1 MHFTKVE
8 LHNFGIYK
16 GTHVMYLRNKSGN
29 RNITLVGGLNGR
41 GKTTFHDAVLLALYG
56 RQALKYIQEKA
67 RSYEK
72 LLVDHINKHT
82 LDDITFIAV
91 SICLDD
97 GTNLRIKRSWQ
108 LKNGKLEQNV
118 IVEKNGS
125 EDKYLGESWSYYIE
139 EILPFGIAKFFFFN
153 NEKITQLA
161 DDITFEQVKTS
172 IKSAIGISTIE
183 KAIEHVDEVIKRKNN
198 ALLAFEKSELNTDF
212 KEVNSNIKDV
222 EKQITEAMN
231 AYHNAERIRDEYIA
245 KIEIK
250 EKEFWSTGGALSIN
264 RDKIQQEKKRISA
277 EVEALQAEIKQISS
291 NPSTPLF
298 MCKNLVRQSYE
309 NELIYQQ
316 EEAKYYSN
324 KIIFELHQQ
333 IMDKLSICGL
343 DKMSFKKVKSVV
355 DEVLV
360 NKYSKASIAQNRK
373 SISAASKL
381 LYEHLITEVF
391 QNIIH
396 QITVLISKIDEQENE
411 ILNLDIHL
419 EKANEKTLVMQL
431 FEALKFL
438 EAKRAEA
445 DFEYEKYKKSLENL
459 NYQYETLKLQRK
471 NLYKSVV
478 EKQNANDDNARIL
491 KYAVMSMDVLNEFK
505 IRLQREKLNKLSD
518 TITKCFKELVEK
530 DSLVSNIKIESDT
543 LDVIILDI
551 DGNELLKTQLSAG
564 EQQMFA
570 VAVVWALAIT
580 SGYKAPVVVDTPMA
594 RLDSAHRTNFVTKYL
609 PEASSQVVVLSTD
622 EEIYGQYLDE
632 IRDKI
637 IDCYTL
643 VYDENEQCTSV
654 VRGYFEE
661 EL

>member
-16 GTHVMYLRNKSGN
+16 GTHVMCLRNKSGN

-72 LLVDHINKHT
+72 LLADHINKHT

-212 KEVNSNIKDV
+212 KEVNSKIKDV

-231 AYHNAERIRDEYIA
+231 AYYNAERIRDEYIA

-277 EVEALQAEIKQISS
+277 EVEALQAEIKQISG

-419 EKANEKTLVMQL
+419 EKANEKTLAMQL

-505 IRLQREKLNKLSD
+505 IRLQREKLNKLSN

-643 VYDENEQCTSV
+643 VYDEKEQCTSV

-661 EL
+661 E

>member
-16 GTHVMYLRNKSGN
+16 GTHVMCLKNKSGN

-212 KEVNSNIKDV
+212 KEVNSKIKDV

-231 AYHNAERIRDEYIA
+231 AYYNAERIRDEYIA

-277 EVEALQAEIKQISS
+277 EVEALQAEIKQISG

-343 DKMSFKKVKSVV
+343 DKMSFEKVKSIV

-360 NKYSKASIAQNRK
+360 NKYSKAFIAQNRK

-419 EKANEKTLVMQL
+419 EKANEKTLAMQL

-491 KYAVMSMDVLNEFK
+491 KYAVMSIDVLNEFK
-505 IRLQREKLNKLSD
+505 IRLQREKLNKLSN

-643 VYDENEQCTSV
+643 VYDEKEQCTSV

-661 EL
+661 E

>member
-16 GTHVMYLRNKSGN
+16 GTHVMCLRNKSGN

-72 LLVDHINKHT
+72 LLADHINKHT

-212 KEVNSNIKDV
+212 KEVNSKIKDV

-231 AYHNAERIRDEYIA
+231 AYYNAERIRDEYIA

-277 EVEALQAEIKQISS
+277 EVEALQAEIKQISGY
-291 NPSTPLF
+291 PSTPLF

-343 DKMSFKKVKSVV
+343 DKMSFEKVKSVV

-360 NKYSKASIAQNRK
+360 NKYSKAFIAQNRK

-419 EKANEKTLVMQL
+419 EKANEKTLAMQL

-505 IRLQREKLNKLSD
+505 IRLQREKLNKLSN

-661 EL
+661 E

>member
-16 GTHVMYLRNKSGN
+16 GTHVMCLRNKSGN

-72 LLVDHINKHT
+72 LLADHINKHT

-212 KEVNSNIKDV
+212 KEVNSKIKDV

-277 EVEALQAEIKQISS
+277 EVEALQAEIKQISG

-343 DKMSFKKVKSVV
+343 DKMSFEKVKSVV

-360 NKYSKASIAQNRK
+360 NKYSKAFIAQNRK

-419 EKANEKTLVMQL
+419 EKANEKTLAMQL

-505 IRLQREKLNKLSD
+505 IRLQREKLNILSD

-643 VYDENEQCTSV
+643 VYDEKEQCTSV

-661 EL
+661 E

>member
-16 GTHVMYLRNKSGN
+16 GTHVMCLRNKSGN

-212 KEVNSNIKDV
+212 KEVNSKIKDV

-231 AYHNAERIRDEYIA
+231 AYYNAERIRDEYID

-277 EVEALQAEIKQISS
+277 EVEALQAEIKQISG

-343 DKMSFKKVKSVV
+343 DKMSFEKVKSVV

-360 NKYSKASIAQNRK
+360 NKYSKAFIAQNRK

-419 EKANEKTLVMQL
+419 EKANEKTLAMQL

-505 IRLQREKLNKLSD
+505 IRLQREKLNKLSN

-661 EL
+661 E

>member
-16 GTHVMYLRNKSGN
+16 GTHVMCLKNKSGN

-212 KEVNSNIKDV
+212 KEVNSKIKDV

-231 AYHNAERIRDEYIA
+231 AYYNAERIRDEYIA

-277 EVEALQAEIKQISS
+277 EVEALQAEIKQISG

-324 KIIFELHQQ
+324 KIIFELHKQ

-343 DKMSFKKVKSVV
+343 DKMSFEKVKSVV

-360 NKYSKASIAQNRK
+360 NKYSKAFIAQNRK

-411 ILNLDIHL
+411 ILNLDIHI
-419 EKANEKTLVMQL
+419 EKANEKTLAMQL

-505 IRLQREKLNKLSD
+505 IRLQREKLNKLSN

-609 PEASSQVVVLSTD
+609 PEASSKVVVLSTD

-632 IRDKI
+632 FRDKI

-661 EL
+661 E

>member
-41 GKTTFHDAVLLALYG
+41 GKTTFHNAVLLALYG

-108 LKNGKLEQNV
+108 LKNGKIEQNV

-277 EVEALQAEIKQISS
+277 EVEALQAEIKQISG

-360 NKYSKASIAQNRK
+360 NKYSKAFIAQNRK

-419 EKANEKTLVMQL
+419 EKANEKTLAMQL

-505 IRLQREKLNKLSD
+505 IRLQREKLNKLSN

-661 EL
+661 E

>member
-41 GKTTFHDAVLLALYG
+41 GKTTFHNAVLLALYG

-108 LKNGKLEQNV
+108 LKNGKIEQNV

-360 NKYSKASIAQNRK
+360 NKYSKAFIAQNRK

-419 EKANEKTLVMQL
+419 EKANEKTLAMQL

-445 DFEYEKYKKSLENL
+445 DFEYEKYKKSLKNL

-505 IRLQREKLNKLSD
+505 IRLQREKLNKLSN

-661 EL
+661 E

>member
-16 GTHVMYLRNKSGN
+16 GTHVMCLRNKSGN

-212 KEVNSNIKDV
+212 KEVNSKIKDI

-231 AYHNAERIRDEYIA
+231 AYYNAERIRDEYIA

-250 EKEFWSTGGALSIN
+250 EKEFWSTGGVLSIN

-277 EVEALQAEIKQISS
+277 EVEALQAEIKQISG

-333 IMDKLSICGL
+333 IVDKLSICGL
-343 DKMSFKKVKSVV
+343 DKMSFEKVKSVV

-360 NKYSKASIAQNRK
+360 NKYSKAFIAQNRK

-381 LYEHLITEVF
+381 LYEHLITKVF

-419 EKANEKTLVMQL
+419 EKANEKTLAMQL

-459 NYQYETLKLQRK
+459 NYQYETLKSQRK
-471 NLYKSVV
+471 NLYKSIV

-505 IRLQREKLNKLSD
+505 IRLQREKLNKLSN

-661 EL
+661 E

>member
-16 GTHVMYLRNKSGN
+16 DTHVMCLKNKSGN

-212 KEVNSNIKDV
+212 KEVNSKIKDV

-277 EVEALQAEIKQISS
+277 EVEALQAEIKQISG

-343 DKMSFKKVKSVV
+343 DKMSFEKVKSVV

-360 NKYSKASIAQNRK
+360 NKYSKAFIAQNRK

-419 EKANEKTLVMQL
+419 EKANEKTLAMQL

-505 IRLQREKLNKLSD
+505 IRLQREKLNKLSN

-661 EL
+661 E

>member
-16 GTHVMYLRNKSGN
+16 GTHVMCLRNKSGN

-72 LLVDHINKHT
+72 LLADHINKHT

-212 KEVNSNIKDV
+212 KEVNSKIKDV
-222 EKQITEAMN
+222 KKQITEAMN
-231 AYHNAERIRDEYIA
+231 AYYNAERIRDEYIA

-277 EVEALQAEIKQISS
+277 EVEALQAEIKQISG

-343 DKMSFKKVKSVV
+343 DKMSFEKVKSVV

-360 NKYSKASIAQNRK
+360 NKYSKAFIAQNRK

-419 EKANEKTLVMQL
+419 EKANEKTLAMQL

-505 IRLQREKLNKLSD
+505 IRLQREKLNKLSN

-609 PEASSQVVVLSTD
+609 PEASSRVVVLSTD

-661 EL
+661 E

>member
-16 GTHVMYLRNKSGN
+16 GTHVMCLRNKSGN

-212 KEVNSNIKDV
+212 KEVNSKIKDI

-231 AYHNAERIRDEYIA
+231 AYYNAERIRDEYIA

-250 EKEFWSTGGALSIN
+250 EKEFWSTGGVLSIN

-277 EVEALQAEIKQISS
+277 EVEALQAEIKQISG

-333 IMDKLSICGL
+333 IVDKLSICGL
-343 DKMSFKKVKSVV
+343 DKMSFEKVKSVV

-360 NKYSKASIAQNRK
+360 NKYSKAFIAQNRK

-419 EKANEKTLVMQL
+419 EKANEKTLAMQL

-445 DFEYEKYKKSLENL
+445 DFEY
-459 NYQYETLKLQRK
+459 
-471 NLYKSVV
+471 
-478 EKQNANDDNARIL
+478 
-491 KYAVMSMDVLNEFK
+491 
-505 IRLQREKLNKLSD
+505 
-518 TITKCFKELVEK
+518 
-530 DSLVSNIKIESDT
+530 
-543 LDVIILDI
+543 
-551 DGNELLKTQLSAG
+551 
-564 EQQMFA
+564 
-570 VAVVWALAIT
+570 
-580 SGYKAPVVVDTPMA
+580 
-594 RLDSAHRTNFVTKYL
+594 
-609 PEASSQVVVLSTD
+609 
-622 EEIYGQYLDE
+622 
-632 IRDKI
+632 
-637 IDCYTL
+637 
-643 VYDENEQCTSV
+643 
-654 VRGYFEE
+654 
-661 EL
+661 

>member
-16 GTHVMYLRNKSGN
+16 GTHVMCLRNKSGN

-56 RQALKYIQEKA
+56 RQALKYIQEKS
-67 RSYEK
+67 RSYQK

-198 ALLAFEKSELNTDF
+198 TLLAFEKSELNTDF
-212 KEVNSNIKDV
+212 KEVNSKIKDV

-231 AYHNAERIRDEYIA
+231 AYYNAERIRDEYIA

-277 EVEALQAEIKQISS
+277 EVEALQAEIKQISG

-343 DKMSFKKVKSVV
+343 DKMSFEKVKSVV

-360 NKYSKASIAQNRK
+360 NKYSKAFIAQNRK

-419 EKANEKTLVMQL
+419 EKANEKTLAMQL

-505 IRLQREKLNKLSD
+505 IRLQREKLNKLSN

-580 SGYKAPVVVDTPMA
+580 SGYKAPVVVDMPMA

-643 VYDENEQCTSV
+643 VYDEKEQCTSV

-661 EL
+661 E

>member
-16 GTHVMYLRNKSGN
+16 GTHVMCLRNKSGN

-72 LLVDHINKHT
+72 LLADHINKHT

-212 KEVNSNIKDV
+212 KEVNSKIKDV

-231 AYHNAERIRDEYIA
+231 AYYNAERIRDEYIA

-264 RDKIQQEKKRISA
+264 RDKIQQEKKRILA
-277 EVEALQAEIKQISS
+277 EVEALQAEIKQISG

-316 EEAKYYSN
+316 KEAKYYSN

-343 DKMSFKKVKSVV
+343 DKMSFEKVKSVV

-419 EKANEKTLVMQL
+419 EKANEKTLAMQL

-491 KYAVMSMDVLNEFK
+491 RYAVMSMDVLNEFK

-622 EEIYGQYLDE
+622 EEVYGQYLDE
-632 IRDKI
+632 ICDKI

-643 VYDENEQCTSV
+643 VYDEKEQCTSV

-661 EL
+661 E

>member
-16 GTHVMYLRNKSGN
+16 GTHVMCLRNKSGN

-212 KEVNSNIKDV
+212 KEVNSKIKDI

-231 AYHNAERIRDEYIA
+231 AYYNAERIRDEYIA

-250 EKEFWSTGGALSIN
+250 EKEFWSTGGVLSIN

-277 EVEALQAEIKQISS
+277 EVEALQAEIKQISG

-333 IMDKLSICGL
+333 IVDKLSICGL
-343 DKMSFKKVKSVV
+343 DKMSFEKVKSVV

-360 NKYSKASIAQNRK
+360 NKYSKAFIAQNRK

-419 EKANEKTLVMQL
+419 EKANEKTLAMQL

-459 NYQYETLKLQRK
+459 NYQYETLKSQRK
-471 NLYKSVV
+471 NLYKSIV

-505 IRLQREKLNKLSD
+505 IRLQREKLNKLSN

-580 SGYKAPVVVDTPMA
+580 SGYKAPIVVDTPMA

-643 VYDENEQCTSV
+643 VYDEKEQCTSV

-661 EL
+661 E

>member
-16 GTHVMYLRNKSGN
+16 GTHVMCLRNKSGN

-72 LLVDHINKHT
+72 LLADHINKHT

-212 KEVNSNIKDV
+212 KEVNSKIKDV

-231 AYHNAERIRDEYIA
+231 AYYNAERIRDEYIA

-277 EVEALQAEIKQISS
+277 EVEALQAEIKQISG

-343 DKMSFKKVKSVV
+343 DKMSFEKVKSVV

-360 NKYSKASIAQNRK
+360 NKYSKAFIAQNRK

-419 EKANEKTLVMQL
+419 EKANEKTLAMQL

-438 EAKRAEA
+438 EAKRVEA

-505 IRLQREKLNKLSD
+505 IRLQREKLNKLSN

-661 EL
+661 E

>member
-16 GTHVMYLRNKSGN
+16 GTHVMCLKNKSGN

-212 KEVNSNIKDV
+212 KEVNSKIKDV

-231 AYHNAERIRDEYIA
+231 AYYNAERIRDEYIA

-277 EVEALQAEIKQISS
+277 EVEALQAEIKQISG

-324 KIIFELHQQ
+324 KIIFELHKQ

-343 DKMSFKKVKSVV
+343 DKMSFEKVKSVV

-360 NKYSKASIAQNRK
+360 NKYSKAFIAQNRK

-419 EKANEKTLVMQL
+419 EKANEKTLAMQL

-505 IRLQREKLNKLSD
+505 IRLQREKLNKLSN

-661 EL
+661 E

>member
-16 GTHVMYLRNKSGN
+16 GTHVMCLRNKSGN

-212 KEVNSNIKDV
+212 KEVNSKIKDV

-231 AYHNAERIRDEYIA
+231 AYYNAERIRDEYIA

-250 EKEFWSTGGALSIN
+250 EKEFWSTGGVLSIN

-277 EVEALQAEIKQISS
+277 EVEALQAEIKQISG

-333 IMDKLSICGL
+333 IVDKLSICGL
-343 DKMSFKKVKSVV
+343 DKMSFEKVKSVV

-360 NKYSKASIAQNRK
+360 NKYSKAFIAQNRK

-419 EKANEKTLVMQL
+419 EKANEKTLAMQL

-505 IRLQREKLNKLSD
+505 IRLQREKLNKLSN

-661 EL
+661 E

>member
-16 GTHVMYLRNKSGN
+16 GTHVMCLKNKSGN

-212 KEVNSNIKDV
+212 KEVNSKIKDV

-277 EVEALQAEIKQISS
+277 EVEALQAEIKQISG

-343 DKMSFKKVKSVV
+343 DKMSFEKVKSVV

-360 NKYSKASIAQNRK
+360 NKYSKAFIAQNRK

-419 EKANEKTLVMQL
+419 EKANEKTLAMQL

-580 SGYKAPVVVDTPMA
+580 SGYKAPVVVDTPIA

-643 VYDENEQCTSV
+643 VYDEKEQCTSV

-661 EL
+661 E

>member
-16 GTHVMYLRNKSGN
+16 GTHVMCLRNKSGN

-72 LLVDHINKHT
+72 LLADHINKHT

-212 KEVNSNIKDV
+212 KEVNSKIKDV
-222 EKQITEAMN
+222 EKQITEAIN
-231 AYHNAERIRDEYIA
+231 AYYNAERIRDEYIA

-277 EVEALQAEIKQISS
+277 EVEALQAEIKQISG

-343 DKMSFKKVKSVV
+343 DKMSFEKVKSVV

-360 NKYSKASIAQNRK
+360 NKYSKAFIVQNRK

-419 EKANEKTLVMQL
+419 EKANEKTLAMQL

-505 IRLQREKLNKLSD
+505 IRLQREKLNKLSN

-661 EL
+661 E

>member
-16 GTHVMYLRNKSGN
+16 GTHVMCLRNKSGN

-72 LLVDHINKHT
+72 LLADHINKHT

-172 IKSAIGISTIE
+172 IKSAIGIYTIE

-212 KEVNSNIKDV
+212 KEVNSKIKDV

-231 AYHNAERIRDEYIA
+231 AYYNAERIRDEYIA

-277 EVEALQAEIKQISS
+277 EVEALQAEIKQISG

-343 DKMSFKKVKSVV
+343 DKMSFEKVKSIV

-360 NKYSKASIAQNRK
+360 NKYSKAFIAQNRK

-419 EKANEKTLVMQL
+419 EKANEKTLAMQL

-505 IRLQREKLNKLSD
+505 IRLQREKLNKLSN

-643 VYDENEQCTSV
+643 VYDEKEQCTSV

-661 EL
+661 E

>member
-16 GTHVMYLRNKSGN
+16 GTHVMCLKNKSGN

-212 KEVNSNIKDV
+212 KEVNSKIKDV

-277 EVEALQAEIKQISS
+277 EVEALKAEIKQISG

-343 DKMSFKKVKSVV
+343 DKMSFEKVKSVV

-360 NKYSKASIAQNRK
+360 NKYSKAFIAQNRK

-419 EKANEKTLVMQL
+419 EKANEKTLAMQL

-643 VYDENEQCTSV
+643 VYDEKEQCTSV

-661 EL
+661 E

>member
-16 GTHVMYLRNKSGN
+16 GTHVMCLRNKSGN

-212 KEVNSNIKDV
+212 KEVNSKIKDI

-231 AYHNAERIRDEYIA
+231 AYYNAERIRDEYIA

-250 EKEFWSTGGALSIN
+250 EKEFWSTGGVLSIN

-277 EVEALQAEIKQISS
+277 EVEALQAEIKQISG

-333 IMDKLSICGL
+333 IVDKLSICGL
-343 DKMSFKKVKSVV
+343 DKMSFEKVKSVV

-360 NKYSKASIAQNRK
+360 NKYSKAFIAQNRK

-419 EKANEKTLVMQL
+419 EKANEKTLAMQL

-459 NYQYETLKLQRK
+459 NYQYETLKSQRK
-471 NLYKSVV
+471 NLYKSIV

-505 IRLQREKLNKLSD
+505 IRLQREKLNKLSN

-594 RLDSAHRTNFVTKYL
+594 RIDSAHRTNFVTKYL

-661 EL
+661 E

>member
-16 GTHVMYLRNKSGN
+16 GTHVMCLRNKSGN

-72 LLVDHINKHT
+72 LLADHINKHT

-212 KEVNSNIKDV
+212 KEVNSKIKDV

-231 AYHNAERIRDEYIA
+231 AYYNAERIRDEYIA

-277 EVEALQAEIKQISS
+277 EVEALQAEIKQISG

-298 MCKNLVRQSYE
+298 MCKNLVHQSYE

-343 DKMSFKKVKSVV
+343 DKMSFEKVKSVV

-360 NKYSKASIAQNRK
+360 NKYSKAFIAQNRK

-419 EKANEKTLVMQL
+419 EKANEKTLAMQL

-505 IRLQREKLNKLSD
+505 IRLQREKLNKLSN

-661 EL
+661 E

>member
-16 GTHVMYLRNKSGN
+16 GTHVMCLRNKSGN

-198 ALLAFEKSELNTDF
+198 ALLAFEKSESNTDF
-212 KEVNSNIKDV
+212 KEVNSKIKDI

-231 AYHNAERIRDEYIA
+231 AYYNAERIRDEYIA

-250 EKEFWSTGGALSIN
+250 EKEFWSTGGVLSIN

-277 EVEALQAEIKQISS
+277 EVEALQAEIKQISG

-333 IMDKLSICGL
+333 IVDKLSICGL
-343 DKMSFKKVKSVV
+343 DKMSFEKVKSVV

-360 NKYSKASIAQNRK
+360 NKYSKAFIAQNRK

-419 EKANEKTLVMQL
+419 EKANEKTLAMQL

-459 NYQYETLKLQRK
+459 NYQYETLKSQRK
-471 NLYKSVV
+471 NLYKSIV

-505 IRLQREKLNKLSD
+505 IRLQREKLNKLSN

-661 EL
+661 E

>member
-16 GTHVMYLRNKSGN
+16 GTHVMCLRNKSGN

-212 KEVNSNIKDV
+212 KEVNSKIKDV

-277 EVEALQAEIKQISS
+277 EVEALQAEIKQISG

-343 DKMSFKKVKSVV
+343 DKMSFEKVKSIV

-360 NKYSKASIAQNRK
+360 NKYSKAFIAQNRK

-419 EKANEKTLVMQL
+419 EKANEKTLAMQL

-505 IRLQREKLNKLSD
+505 IRLQREKLNKLSN

-580 SGYKAPVVVDTPMA
+580 SGYKAPIVVDTPMA

-643 VYDENEQCTSV
+643 VYDEKEQCTSV

-661 EL
+661 E

>member
-212 KEVNSNIKDV
+212 KEVNSKIKDV

-277 EVEALQAEIKQISS
+277 EVEALQAEIKQISG

-333 IMDKLSICGL
+333 IVDKLSICGL
-343 DKMSFKKVKSVV
+343 DKMSFEKVKSVV

-360 NKYSKASIAQNRK
+360 NKYSKAFIAQNRK

-419 EKANEKTLVMQL
+419 EKANEKTLAMQL

-459 NYQYETLKLQRK
+459 NYQYETLKSQRK

-505 IRLQREKLNKLSD
+505 IRLQREKLNKLSN

-661 EL
+661 E

>member
-16 GTHVMYLRNKSGN
+16 GTHVMCLRNKSGN

-212 KEVNSNIKDV
+212 KEVNSKIKDI

-231 AYHNAERIRDEYIA
+231 AYYNAERIRDEYIA

-250 EKEFWSTGGALSIN
+250 EKEFWSTGGVLSIN

-277 EVEALQAEIKQISS
+277 EVEALQAEIKQISG

-333 IMDKLSICGL
+333 IVDKLSICGL
-343 DKMSFKKVKSVV
+343 DKMSFEKVKSVV

-360 NKYSKASIAQNRK
+360 NKYSKAFIAQNRK

-419 EKANEKTLVMQL
+419 EKANEKTFAMQL

-459 NYQYETLKLQRK
+459 NYQYETLKSQRK
-471 NLYKSVV
+471 NLYKSIV

-505 IRLQREKLNKLSD
+505 IRLQREKLNKLSN

-661 EL
+661 E

>member
-16 GTHVMYLRNKSGN
+16 GTHVMCLKNKSGN

-183 KAIEHVDEVIKRKNN
+183 KAIGHVDEVIKRKNN

-212 KEVNSNIKDV
+212 KEVNSKIKDV

-264 RDKIQQEKKRISA
+264 RDKIQQEKKHISA
-277 EVEALQAEIKQISS
+277 EVEALQAEIKQISG

-333 IMDKLSICGL
+333 IMNKLSICGL
-343 DKMSFKKVKSVV
+343 DKMSFEKVKSVV

-360 NKYSKASIAQNRK
+360 NKYSKAFIAQNRK

-419 EKANEKTLVMQL
+419 EKANEKTLAMQL

-505 IRLQREKLNKLSD
+505 IRLQREKLNKLSN

-643 VYDENEQCTSV
+643 VYDEKEQCTSV

-661 EL
+661 E

>member
-16 GTHVMYLRNKSGN
+16 GTHVMCLRNKSGN

-212 KEVNSNIKDV
+212 KEVNSKIKDV

-277 EVEALQAEIKQISS
+277 EVEALQAEIKQISG

-343 DKMSFKKVKSVV
+343 DKMSFEKVKSIV

-360 NKYSKASIAQNRK
+360 NKYSKAFIAQNRK

-419 EKANEKTLVMQL
+419 EKANEKTLAMQL

-505 IRLQREKLNKLSD
+505 IRLQREKLNKLSN

-643 VYDENEQCTSV
+643 VYDEKEQCTSV

-661 EL
+661 E

>member
-1 MHFTKVE
+1 MMNIENIRKEIEKEINTVKDLKELNE
-8 LHNFGIYK
+8 LHI
-16 GTHVMYLRNKSGN
+16 
-29 RNITLVGGLNGR
+29 
-41 GKTTFHDAVLLALYG
+41 
-56 RQALKYIQEKA
+56 
-67 RSYEK
+67 
-72 LLVDHINKHT
+72 
-82 LDDITFIAV
+82 
-91 SICLDD
+91 
-97 GTNLRIKRSWQ
+97 
-108 LKNGKLEQNV
+108 
-118 IVEKNGS
+118 
-125 EDKYLGESWSYYIE
+125 KYLSKK
-139 EILPFGIAKFFFFN
+139 GI
-153 NEKITQLA
+153 IT
-161 DDITFEQVKTS
+161 
-172 IKSAIGISTIE
+172 
-183 KAIEHVDEVIKRKNN
+183 
-198 ALLAFEKSELNTDF
+198 ELNS
-212 KEVNSNIKDV
+212 KIKDV

-231 AYHNAERIRDEYIA
+231 AYYNAERIRDEYIA

-277 EVEALQAEIKQISS
+277 EVEALQAEIKQISG

-343 DKMSFKKVKSVV
+343 DKMSFEKVKSVV

-360 NKYSKASIAQNRK
+360 NKYSKAFIAQNRK

-419 EKANEKTLVMQL
+419 EKANEKTLAMQL

-505 IRLQREKLNKLSD
+505 IRLQREKLNKLSN

-661 EL
+661 E

>member
-16 GTHVMYLRNKSGN
+16 GTHVMCLKNKSGN

-212 KEVNSNIKDV
+212 KEVNSKIKDV

-231 AYHNAERIRDEYIA
+231 AYYNAERIRDEYIA

-277 EVEALQAEIKQISS
+277 EVEALQAEIKQISG

-343 DKMSFKKVKSVV
+343 DKMSFEKVKSVV

-360 NKYSKASIAQNRK
+360 NKYSKAFIAQNRK

-419 EKANEKTLVMQL
+419 EKANEKTLAMQL

-622 EEIYGQYLDE
+622 EEIYGQYLNE

-661 EL
+661 E

>member
-16 GTHVMYLRNKSGN
+16 GTHVMCLRNKSGN

-212 KEVNSNIKDV
+212 KEVNSKIKDI

-231 AYHNAERIRDEYIA
+231 AYYNAERIRDEYIA

-250 EKEFWSTGGALSIN
+250 EKEFWSTGGVLSIN

-277 EVEALQAEIKQISS
+277 EVEALQAEIKQISG

-333 IMDKLSICGL
+333 IVDKLSICGL
-343 DKMSFKKVKSVV
+343 DKMSFEKVKSVV

-360 NKYSKASIAQNRK
+360 NKYSKAFIAQNRK

-419 EKANEKTLVMQL
+419 EKANEKTLAMQL

-459 NYQYETLKLQRK
+459 NYQYETLKSQRK
-471 NLYKSVV
+471 NLYKSIV

-505 IRLQREKLNKLSD
+505 IRLQREKLNKLSN

-661 EL
+661 E

>member
-277 EVEALQAEIKQISS
+277 EVEALRAEIKQISS

-360 NKYSKASIAQNRK
+360 NKYSKAFIAQNRK

-419 EKANEKTLVMQL
+419 EKANEKTLAMQL

-505 IRLQREKLNKLSD
+505 IRLQREKLNKLSN

-661 EL
+661 E

>member
-16 GTHVMYLRNKSGN
+16 GTHVMCLRNKSGN

-72 LLVDHINKHT
+72 LLADHINKHT

-212 KEVNSNIKDV
+212 KEVNSKIKDV

-277 EVEALQAEIKQISS
+277 EVQALQAEIKQISG

-333 IMDKLSICGL
+333 IVDKLSICGL
-343 DKMSFKKVKSVV
+343 DKMSFEKVKSVV

-360 NKYSKASIAQNRK
+360 NKYSKAFIAQNRK

-419 EKANEKTLVMQL
+419 EKANEKTLAMQL

-459 NYQYETLKLQRK
+459 NYQYETLKSQRK

-505 IRLQREKLNKLSD
+505 IRLQREKLNKLSN

-661 EL
+661 E

>member
-16 GTHVMYLRNKSGN
+16 GTHVMCLKNKSGN

-212 KEVNSNIKDV
+212 KEVNSKIKDV

-277 EVEALQAEIKQISS
+277 EVEALQAEIKQISG

-343 DKMSFKKVKSVV
+343 DKMSFEKVKSVV

-360 NKYSKASIAQNRK
+360 NKYSKAFIAQNRK

-419 EKANEKTLVMQL
+419 EKANEKTLAMQL

-580 SGYKAPVVVDTPMA
+580 SGYKAPIVVDTPMA

-622 EEIYGQYLDE
+622 EEIYGQYLDG

-643 VYDENEQCTSV
+643 VYDEKEQCTSV

-661 EL
+661 E

>member
-16 GTHVMYLRNKSGN
+16 GTHVMCLRNKSGN

-108 LKNGKLEQNV
+108 LKNGKIEQNV

-360 NKYSKASIAQNRK
+360 NKYSKAFIAQNRK

-419 EKANEKTLVMQL
+419 EKANEKTLAMQL

-445 DFEYEKYKKSLENL
+445 DFEYEKYKKSLKNL

-505 IRLQREKLNKLSD
+505 IRLQREKLNKLSN

-661 EL
+661 E

>member
-16 GTHVMYLRNKSGN
+16 GTHVMCLKNKSGN

-212 KEVNSNIKDV
+212 KEVNSKIKDV

-231 AYHNAERIRDEYIA
+231 AYYNAERIRDEYIA

-343 DKMSFKKVKSVV
+343 DKMSFEKVKSVV

-360 NKYSKASIAQNRK
+360 NKYSKAFIAQNRK

-419 EKANEKTLVMQL
+419 EKANEKTLAMQL

-505 IRLQREKLNKLSD
+505 IRLQREKLNKLSN

-661 EL
+661 E

>member
-16 GTHVMYLRNKSGN
+16 GTHVMCLKNKSGN

-212 KEVNSNIKDV
+212 KEVNSKIKDV

-231 AYHNAERIRDEYIA
+231 AYYNAERIRDEYIA

-277 EVEALQAEIKQISS
+277 EVEALQAEIKQISG

-343 DKMSFKKVKSVV
+343 DKMSFEKVKSVV

-360 NKYSKASIAQNRK
+360 NKYSKAFIAQNRK

-419 EKANEKTLVMQL
+419 EKANEKTLAMQL

-505 IRLQREKLNKLSD
+505 IRLQREKLNKLSN

-643 VYDENEQCTSV
+643 VYDENKQCTSV

-661 EL
+661 E

>member
-16 GTHVMYLRNKSGN
+16 GTHVMCLKNKSGN

-72 LLVDHINKHT
+72 LLADHINKHT

-212 KEVNSNIKDV
+212 KEVNSKIKDV

-231 AYHNAERIRDEYIA
+231 AYYNAERIRDEYIA

-250 EKEFWSTGGALSIN
+250 EKEFWSTGGVLSIN

-277 EVEALQAEIKQISS
+277 EVEALQAEIKQISG

-343 DKMSFKKVKSVV
+343 DKMSFEKVKSVV

-360 NKYSKASIAQNRK
+360 NKYSKAFIAQNRK

-419 EKANEKTLVMQL
+419 EKANEKTLAMQL

-505 IRLQREKLNKLSD
+505 IRLQREKLNKLSN

-661 EL
+661 E